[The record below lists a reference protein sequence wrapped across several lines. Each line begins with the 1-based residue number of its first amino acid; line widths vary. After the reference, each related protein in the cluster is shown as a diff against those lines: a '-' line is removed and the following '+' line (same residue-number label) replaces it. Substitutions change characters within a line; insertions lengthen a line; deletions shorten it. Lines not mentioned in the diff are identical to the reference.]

1 MSWTLDEKVLK
12 QGNFSLIESLNTDKF
27 SLIPDPTNTGV
38 FLHIKLDA
46 PVFRL
51 TLPIGNFIGERFS
64 GLHRYEPF
72 WVKPQV
78 TEKAGDVNP
87 ETQVLMVQLP
97 NNQMALIVPLIA
109 PNARFCVQG
118 GGGNRLDLVIDTG
131 DTETLF
137 DDGVALFIGITDI
150 SDSHNFMPKAS
161 RVVMNHL
168 KTGRLRKEKPIPAFI
183 DQFGW
188 CTWDAFYRDVTHDKI
203 REGLQSFADGGVLPK
218 FLIVD
223 DGWQSV
229 EENRL
234 TDFVA
239 NEKFPDGIGATVSMA
254 KDDFGLSTVFVWHA
268 LLGYWRGVH
277 PDKMKKYALALV
289 KDDFHEGILHY
300 IPNMNE
306 WEGGDL
312 YRPTADSIHNFY
324 HDYHRYLRLQG
335 VDGVKVD
342 NQSRLDGLS
351 AGGGGRVALMHRYH
365 EALEGSTNVHFDGNL
380 INCMSCANEMIYGAL
395 GSNIIRSS
403 IDFWPDRPAT
413 HGEHLY
419 TNAMFGVWFGE
430 FLHPDWD
437 MFQSAHA
444 VGGFHAAGRAVSGSP
459 IYVSDKPDAHNFDLL
474 KKLVLPD
481 GRVMRPIDIGR
492 PTADCL
498 FHDPTQED
506 VLLKI
511 YNRNAIGAV
520 LGVFNAK
527 HEGDSITGQV
537 SLGDIPNMADD
548 LSLVYSHRNGD
559 MHFLAED
566 GALDISLAPLGYD
579 VLTII
584 PIERGIAPI
593 GLVDMFNSAGAITG
607 CDWHKTGCRL
617 MVRGQGK
624 FVVYAQTPPKQI
636 TRDGAVLAY
645 DYDAQTM
652 LITFNLVG
660 DGVIELILS

>member
-1 MSWTLDEKVLK
+1 MTWVIDQKSLK
-12 QGNFSLIESLNTDKF
+12 FGNISLIESLDTTVF
-27 SLIPDPTNTGV
+27 TSITDPTNTGV

-78 TEKAGDVNP
+78 TDKAGSVNP

-97 NNQMALIVPLIA
+97 DKQVALIVPLIA

-118 GGGNRLDLVIDTG
+118 GGDNRLDLVIDTG
-131 DTETLF
+131 DPETLF
-137 DDGVALFIGITDI
+137 TEGVALYIAI
-150 SDSHNFMPKAS
+150 SDDPYTLMPNAA

-168 KTGRLRKEKPIPAFI
+168 KTGRLRTEKPLPAFI

-188 CTWDAFYRDVTHDKI
+188 CTWDAFYREVSHEKV
-203 REGLQSFADGGVLPK
+203 REGLQSFVDGGVTPK
-218 FLIVD
+218 FLILD

-234 TDFVA
+234 TAFPA
-239 NEKFPDGIGATVSMA
+239 NEKFPDGIGGTVQMA
-254 KDDFGLSTVFVWHA
+254 KGEFGLSTVFVWHA

-277 PDKMKKYALALV
+277 PEKMNAYQLALV

-365 EALEGSTNVHFDGNL
+365 EALEGSTNVHFNGNL

-419 TNAMFGVWFGE
+419 TNAMFGMWFGE

-437 MFQSAHA
+437 MFQSAHP

-474 KKLVLPD
+474 KKLVLAD
-481 GRVMRPIDIGR
+481 GRVLRPIDIGR
-492 PTADCL
+492 PTPDCL

-527 HEGDSITGQV
+527 HEGDAIKGHV
-537 SLGDIPNMADD
+537 SLADIPNMPDD
-548 LSLVYSHRNGD
+548 LSLVYTYSTGD
-559 MHFLAED
+559 MQFLAED
-566 GALDISLAPLGYD
+566 GALDVSLAPLGYD
-579 VLTII
+579 ILTII
-584 PIERGIAPI
+584 PIKQGIAPI
-593 GLVDMFNSAGAITG
+593 GLVEMFNSAGAITAYH
-607 CDWHKTGCRL
+607 WHKNSCRL
-617 MVRGQGK
+617 DVRGQGK
-624 FVVYAQTPPKQI
+624 FVIYAQNAPSDMTYNGNPLVY
-636 TRDGAVLAY
+636 GY
-645 DYDAQTM
+645 DKNTM
-652 LITFNLVG
+652 LITFDLAG
-660 DGVIELILS
+660 DGVIELTV